1 MRSTVIVRTAVF
13 AAVLML
19 SLSGCRKELCYDH
32 SHWNVNV
39 LPEWELA
46 WERDYGRDWE
56 SAWDFPG
63 GIVYDSLRP
72 VPGTGIAAVVYRED
86 NTYSE
91 RLLSGDGGELPLGEG
106 RQSILFY
113 NDDTEYIV
121 FSSMNSYA
129 EATATTRTRTR
140 STYTEVH
147 GDESTVNSPDMLYGA
162 WIEDFVADFSPN
174 AEPVDMPVTLKPLV
188 YKYVIVYEFAAGI
201 EYVQLA
207 RGALA
212 GMAQSVYLQDGR
224 TGSEKA
230 TVLFDEATID
240 QEREA
245 VIAVV
250 STFGVPNY
258 PDIYYPTKDPEEI
271 AGPFGLNLE
280 LMLPNGGMKSFEF
293 DVSDQMSDQ
302 PRGGVIRV
310 GGIVVDESDFPTE
323 GGGFDVDVDGWGEYE
338 DIELPL

>member
-1 MRSTVIVRTAVF
+1 MRTSKALIVVMS
-13 AAVLML
+13 AAVLLL

-32 SHWNVNV
+32 SHWKVNV
-39 LPEWELA
+39 IPEWELV
-46 WERDYGRDWE
+46 WERDYGRAWE
-56 SAWDFPG
+56 TSWNSPG

-72 VPGTGIAAVVYRED
+72 LPGTGIAAIA
-86 NTYSE
+86 YSE
-91 RLLSGDGGELPLGEG
+91 DSTYNERHLPGEGGVLPLGEG

-113 NDDTEYIV
+113 NDNTEYIV

-140 STYTEVH
+140 STYSEVH

-162 WIEDFVADFSPN
+162 WVEDFLVDYSPDADPR
-174 AEPVDMPVTLKPLV
+174 DMPVTLKPLV
-188 YKYVIVYEFAAGI
+188 YSYVIIYEFTAGI

-212 GMAQSVYLQDGR
+212 GMAKSVYLQDGR
-224 TGSEKA
+224 TGSEKV
-230 TVLFDEATID
+230 TVLFDETTID
-240 QEREA
+240 NERGM

-250 STFGVPNY
+250 STFGVPDF
-258 PDIYYPTKDPEEI
+258 PDIYYPTKDPEVT
-271 AGPFGLNLE
+271 GVFGLNLE
-280 LMLPNGGMKSFEF
+280 VKLPNGGMKNFEF
-293 DVSDQMSDQ
+293 DISDQMSDQ

-310 GGIVVDESDFPTE
+310 DGIEVDESDFPTE